1 MARARAVSRSVVVRT
16 VRAPRRRSVAR
27 GGGGGLSLAVIMGL
41 VPGMT
46 VPLQAFSQQ
55 NWQGGMETLLANYT
69 GYERWSG
76 RWRPISEYTM
86 RGLFPLLLGMLVHGI
101 ANKTG
106 LNRRIKSWGIPL
118 ISI

>member
-1 MARARAVSRSVVVRT
+1 MAKSRAVVRYRTRTIGSRS
-16 VRAPRRRSVAR
+16 RRSSGRV
-27 GGGGGLSLAVIMGL
+27 GGISLAVIAGL
-41 VPGMT
+41 IPGVSVPIS
-46 VPLQAFSQQ
+46 AFSQQ

-86 RGLFPLLLGMLVHGI
+86 RGLFPLILGFLVHGI
-101 ANKTG
+101 ANRTG
-106 LNRRIKSWGIPL
+106 INRMIRRAGVPL